1 MMNGNNKRTPE
12 PVEYGIGWMP
22 EGAVRREEKR
32 GLFDRIYRTPAV
44 IVAALFSGAAVA
56 VSIVAFLLALI
67 LGLRIYTDVDA
78 SGNELRYFGFMRGGE
93 ATFGTIYTP
102 DGEQGRVRGNRVKFS
117 DGSLYEGSLD
127 GLIFEGDGSFTDA
140 DGNVFKGKFKKG
152 LLEGE
157 GVIEYAD
164 GSVFRGSFVGG
175 KRDGYGEYVG
185 ADGSSYKGYY
195 AEGEKSGFGELI
207 YADGSVYKGYFM
219 DGMRHGEG
227 SYRFASGDAYTGE
240 FRNNVISGH
249 GSYFFAS
256 GRVFT
261 GEFKNG
267 VPVVE

>member
-1 MMNGNNKRTPE
+1 MNGNNKRPPE

-22 EGAVRREEKR
+22 EGAVRREEKQ
-32 GLFDRIYRTPAV
+32 GLFDRIYRTPAI
-44 IVAALFSGAAVA
+44 IVAALFGGAAVA
-56 VSIVAFLLALI
+56 VSIVALLLALI
-67 LGLRIYTDVDA
+67 LGLRICNDVDA
-78 SGNELRYFGFMRGGE
+78 SGRKLSYFGFIKGGD
-93 ATFGTIYTP
+93 ATLGTIYTP
-102 DGEQGRVRGNRVKFS
+102 EGERGRVRGDRIRFT
-117 DGSLYEGSLD
+117 DGTIYEGSLD
-127 GLIFEGDGSFTDA
+127 GLVFDGEGSFTDA
-140 DGNVFKGKFKKG
+140 DGNIFKGNFKDG

-157 GVIEYAD
+157 GVIEYSD
-164 GSVFRGSFVGG
+164 GSVFRGSFAEG

-195 AEGEKSGFGELI
+195 AEDEKSGFGEQV
-207 YADGSVYKGYFM
+207 YADGSVYKGYFV

-240 FRNNVISGH
+240 FKNNVISGH

-267 VPVVE
+267 VPVSE